1 MFGSGVKHA
10 IEAYRNVPE
19 DETLAGL
26 LQLFGSS
33 PYIMESFE
41 VKEKVAYGYD
51 RNGMQVAAVPLTEPP
66 HMREGYDKKRD
77 VYRLDVT

>member
-1 MFGSGVKHA
+1 MQHA
-10 IEAYRNVPE
+10 IDAYRNVPE

-33 PYIMESFE
+33 PEIMETFE
-41 VKEKVAYGYD
+41 VKKRVAYGYN
-51 RNGMQVAAVPLTEPP
+51 RAGKKVAEVPITEPP
-66 HMREGYDKKRD
+66 QLRKSYDKKRD